1 MTGQEHALWVVAIA
15 AGAFSFLS
23 PCVLPL
29 IPGYLSMISGL
40 SVEQLEQHTGRHL
53 LRVFVACALFAVGLC
68 VVFIPLGLG
77 FGALGRWL
85 GPHLRLLNIALG
97 LVVVVFG
104 LAMMSVIKI
113 PFLYQDRRLRL
124 GQGATGLWAAP
135 LLGMAFGAGWTPC
148 LGYWVGLLSTQ
159 AANLPPAEAGR
170 LFAIYGIS
178 LGACF
183 TAAGVL
189 FAWAIKAI
197 SFFQRRYRTIEL
209 AGGFLLV
216 AMGLLMVT
224 DQWTAVSGLLMRLTG

>member
-1 MTGQEHALWVVAIA
+1 MAAQEHALWIVAVA

-40 SVEQLEQHTGRHL
+40 SVEQLQGRSGRHM
-53 LRVFVACALFAVGLC
+53 LRVALACALFAVGLC

-97 LVVVVFG
+97 LVVVIFG
-104 LAMMSVIKI
+104 LTMMSVIKL

-124 GQGATGLWAAP
+124 SRGATGLWAAP

-148 LGYWVGLLSTQ
+148 LGYWVGLLSSQ

-170 LFAIYGIS
+170 LFAIYGLS

-183 TAAGVL
+183 TATGVL
-189 FAWAIKAI
+189 FAWAMGAV
-197 SFFQRRYRTIEL
+197 SFFQRQYRAVEL
-209 AGGFLLV
+209 AGGLLLV

-224 DQWTAVSGLLMRLTG
+224 DRWSMVSGLLMRLTG